1 MRFLLFSS
9 RIYYVKYKILFYDFF
24 TKIQKILIKNLKINL
39 IWNLEKNNFL
49 SDINI
54 YYKLLLKHVIQ
65 RRQGWISLKPRTK
78 KGTRIRR

>member
-1 MRFLLFSS
+1 M
-9 RIYYVKYKILFYDFF
+9 
-24 TKIQKILIKNLKINL
+24 IKNLKINL
-39 IWNLEKNNFL
+39 IWNLEKNNFQ

-54 YYKLLLKHVIQ
+54 YYKLLLKHGIQ